1 MEACSGTAAVTHGRA
16 PTPLKDACSHDPCE
30 GPHPEEDEGEE
41 DRSLQ
46 PAETAGWEDAIAVMA
61 RGAPMVHELPAE
73 SSLRSCTS
81 TASMKVKN
89 VKKLSLTKGHFPRL
103 ADCAHFHYEIVDFGS
118 VQLSLP
124 EDRNNLTHNGLD
136 SKELM
141 YLVQICCQGRKWTVR
156 RTYEE
161 FRVLDKHLHLCIY
174 DRRFS
179 QLPELPRIDSLKDKV
194 ETLSQMI
201 TAYISRLS
209 AIADNKINCGPA
221 LTWMEIDN
229 KGNHLLVHD
238 ESSINVPAVA
248 AAHVIKR
255 YIAQAADELSFEVG
269 DIVSVID
276 MPPKEDTGWWR
287 GKHGFQVGFFPSE
300 CVELI
305 SEKIPSNVTSSLA
318 KPVSKKHGKLITFL
332 RTFMKS
338 RPTKQKLKQRGILK
352 ERVFGCDLGEHLL
365 NSGHDVPQV
374 IRSCTEFI
382 ERNGVV
388 DGIYRLSGISS
399 NIQKLRHEFDSEHV
413 PDLTRETYVQD
424 IHSVG
429 SLCKLYFREL
439 PNPLLTYQLYEKF
452 SDAVSAATD
461 DERLVKVHDVIQQ
474 LPPPHYR
481 TLEFLMRHLSRMG
494 TYSAVTN
501 MHCKNLAIV
510 WAPNLL
516 RSKQIESSC
525 FSGTSAFMEVRV
537 QSVVVEFILNHVDVL
552 FSSKLSTLIRH
563 STGHSTL
570 ARPKSLM
577 VSSPS
582 TKLLSLE
589 EAQAR
594 TQAQLNSP
602 VSPDSKYIDV
612 GEGPA
617 ALQGKFH
624 TVIDFPSERK
634 KGSTKAKKSPVGN
647 WLSFFNM
654 GKSSATAKPKL
665 HRHPSEPNQM
675 KTTPLPGGRGDTG
688 TLRSAKSEESLSSSH
703 NYGGGSKIYRPR
715 RPLSTS
721 DALSI
726 SFNEELLDSRLTGD
740 SRSSLKDHIK
750 DTVSSSSCVPALI
763 SPPLPAA
770 EVEFISMASLDIDPF
785 AFQSTQLV
793 DPTASERKKRGSRKK
808 AGGSLIESEPLDKV
822 TSPSQPPD
830 LIPLHSEDANHKLY
844 EVPATSTYL
853 GVGTSKTGQE
863 GTAKSSVAKSSTVSC
878 PSDIMS
884 LVKKPS
890 VSTRGGEGHQRSA
903 SFCKAEH
910 TSADVKEHR
919 RTDSGAVTFEC
930 TPVLVRSVSLIT
942 PQPSVKSAA
951 RMLALELAES
961 AQQATRL
968 SKRGSS
974 EPPTPISP
982 IHHQNPLFALQF
994 PPPLQTSSDREE
1006 RYVSSRNFP
1015 DPSSTMSTESH
1026 TDAGSP
1032 RSTCACHGSES
1043 GLSFSDGCDA
1053 PAGGQTTHVPSQ
1065 GYSPRR
1071 DPEIQLASER
1081 PKTMRDNIRHVGVG
1095 TDRGGSSLA
1104 EMEVGGILQPTLS
1117 ERFSSLDSHSAIDA
1131 LHNKQAANAANF
1143 RAILAETAM
1152 PASVHEV
1159 LPQASST
1166 PPSVAFQYKPRDQSS
1181 AYSEH
1186 WSSPV
1191 GQSTPYYKPDD
1202 GRPHPRVLSRNHCN
1216 TLAPRSLH
1224 QSIKYKC
1231 QREDYSSVGLYR
1243 HGGPRYPPLDGASVY
1258 PTIRRVRS
1266 VHTPPEDKFF
1276 FLQHQGSQRKPYQ
1289 KPPASDIQQVR
1300 PYFEDGKVRYRY
1312 SPYSE
1317 ARYNQCRENSHG
1329 YTLSYTLSKL
1339 PSRSSKVMGS
1349 TEYQKP
1355 LRNLPVNK
1363 KSDFMT
1369 RDVGLQPRMKN
1380 PSLYGAFNSGLSDR
1394 HFSQSIRHEN
1404 SANERL
1410 SGPVLSQ
1417 TRLVRGDRQC
1427 QETMHTRSRSNSGK
1441 EMLISTEG
1449 ADGKYRVTMVSH
1461 YSPEHPLS
1469 EPDMPV
1475 PSKSDRHGSGQGSKS
1490 AHIMKP
1496 SRSMHSYP
1504 QHRLESTA
1512 LPRNLTLHKEYSCPD
1527 FKHTGS
1533 SNSYGVT
1540 HCNQDRL
1547 MYKTLSNSKEDYQ
1560 YIRAMSRDPQRSKRS
1575 HSVKTRH
1582 PPSQAKMTLERD
1594 HRLSFSSQS
1603 RTRTRSMFVPSDYSA
1618 SYVSVHPKVPKNSRA
1633 SSGVFPSYG
1642 CMPLHN
1648 NRLYSTAVG
1657 HPGFHQTELRPEM
1670 QIYAE

>member
-1 MEACSGTAAVTHGRA
+1 MEACSRTAAAATNCIASA
-16 PTPLKDACSHDPCE
+16 PLSDTCSHDPCE
-30 GPHPEEDEGEE
+30 GPHPVEDEGDD

-46 PAETAGWEDAIAVMA
+46 PAQTAGWEDAIAVMA
-61 RGAPMVHELPAE
+61 RGASVVPDLPAE

-89 VKKLSLTKGHFPRL
+89 IKKLSFTKGHFPRL
-103 ADCAHFHYEIVDFGS
+103 AECAHFHYENVDFGS
-118 VQLSLP
+118 VQLSFA
-124 EDRNNLTHNGLD
+124 EDQNDLTHNGLD
-136 SKELM
+136 TKECV
-141 YLVQICCQGRKWTVR
+141 YLVQISCQGRKWTVR
-156 RTYEE
+156 RSYEE

-179 QLPELPRIDSLKDKV
+179 QLPELPRIDNLKDKA
-194 ETLSQMI
+194 ETLSQML

-305 SEKIPSNVTSSLA
+305 SEKIPSNVTNSLA

-332 RTFMKS
+332 RTYMKS

-382 ERNGVV
+382 ERYGVV

-399 NIQKLRHEFDSEHV
+399 NIQRLRHEFDSEHV
-413 PDLTRETYVQD
+413 PDLTKDMYVQD

-461 DERLVKVHDVIQQ
+461 EQRLVKVHDVIQQ

-494 TYSAVTN
+494 TFSSVTN
-501 MHCKNLAIV
+501 MHCKNIAIV

-516 RSKQIESSC
+516 RSKQIESAC
-525 FSGTSAFMEVRV
+525 FSGTSAFKEVQV
-537 QSVVVEFILNHVDVL
+537 QSVVVEFILNHADIL
-552 FSSKLSTLIRH
+552 FSPKLSTLIRH
-563 STGHSTL
+563 STGHTTL
-570 ARPKSLM
+570 ARPKTLL

-594 TQAQLNSP
+594 TQAQLSSP

-647 WLSFFNM
+647 WFSFFNM
-654 GKSSATAKPKL
+654 GKSSAKPKL
-665 HRHPSEPNQM
+665 HRHPSEPNEM
-675 KTTPLPGGRGDTG
+675 KNTPLPGGRGDTG
-688 TLRSAKSEESLSSSH
+688 TLRSAKSEESLFSSH
-703 NYGGGSKIYRPR
+703 NHEGGSNIYRPR
-715 RPLSTS
+715 RPLSIS

-726 SFNEELLDSRLTGD
+726 SFNEELLDSKATGD
-740 SRSSLKDHIK
+740 SRSSLKDHKK
-750 DTVSSSSCVPALI
+750 DTVASSSWVPALI
-763 SPPLPAA
+763 SPPHQAA
-770 EVEFISMASLDIDPF
+770 DTEFISMTSLDIDPL
-785 AFQSTQLV
+785 AFKCSTQPII
-793 DPTASERKKRGSRKK
+793 PTVSDDNKKRSHKK
-808 AGGSLIESEPLDKV
+808 AGGSLVKSDLSYKV
-822 TSPSQPPD
+822 TSPSLPPD
-830 LIPLHSEDANHKLY
+830 LIPVCLEDANHKPS
-844 EVPATSTYL
+844 EAPAATSKL
-853 GVGTSKTGQE
+853 NMETSKTDPE
-863 GTAKSSVAKSSTVSC
+863 GTTRSSVAKSVTVSC
-878 PSDIMS
+878 PSDITS
-884 LVKKPS
+884 LMKKSS
-890 VSTRGGEGHQRSA
+890 VSTKGGEVHQRSA
-903 SFCKAEH
+903 SFHKAESKP
-910 TSADVKEHR
+910 TDVKGHR
-919 RTDSGAVTFEC
+919 RAESGAVMFEC
-930 TPVLVRSVSLIT
+930 TPGLVRSVSLIT
-942 PQPSVKSAA
+942 PQPAIKSAA
-951 RMLALELAES
+951 RMLALELAET

-982 IHHQNPLFALQF
+982 VHQQNPLFTLQF
-994 PPPLQTSSDREE
+994 PPRQTSTDREE
-1006 RYVSSRNFP
+1006 QYASNRIFT
-1015 DPSSTMSTESH
+1015 DPSSTMSTNADSL
-1026 TDAGSP
+1026 

-1043 GLSFSDGCDA
+1043 GLSFSDGCEA
-1053 PAGGQTTHVPSQ
+1053 PAGSHCTHASSQ
-1065 GYSPRR
+1065 GLSPCR
-1071 DPEIQLASER
+1071 DPGVQLAQESR
-1081 PKTMRDNIRHVGVG
+1081 TMVKDNIRHVGVG
-1095 TDRGGSSLA
+1095 TDGGCPGQDPEIKLYGSLQSSF
-1104 EMEVGGILQPTLS
+1104 S
-1117 ERFSSLDSHSAIDA
+1117 ESISMKTSLGSDQSAITS
-1131 LHNKQAANAANF
+1131 LHNKQAANATNF

-1159 LPQASST
+1159 LPPST
-1166 PPSVAFQYKPRDQSS
+1166 PPRVVCHNKSKDQRS
-1181 AYSEH
+1181 AYSLH
-1186 WSSPV
+1186 WSSPI
-1191 GQSTPYYKPDD
+1191 GQSTPYYQAEDE
-1202 GRPHPRVLSRNHCN
+1202 RPQPRFLSRKYCN
-1216 TLAPRSLH
+1216 TLAPQSLH
-1224 QSIKYKC
+1224 QSIKYKG
-1231 QREDYSSVGLYR
+1231 QRKEYSSVGLR
-1243 HGGPRYPPLDGASVY
+1243 HGGQRYPPLDGASVY

-1266 VHTPPEDKFF
+1266 MHAPPEDTFF
-1276 FLQHQGSQRKPYQ
+1276 FLQRQGNKPYH
-1289 KPPASDIQQVR
+1289 KPPPSDIQQVR

-1317 ARYNQCRENSHG
+1317 ARHSKVDQQRDG

-1339 PSRSSKVMGS
+1339 PSRPSKVMGG
-1349 TEYQKP
+1349 TENYQKP
-1355 LRNLPVNK
+1355 LHNLPLNNK
-1363 KSDFMT
+1363 SEFMT
-1369 RDVGLQPRMKN
+1369 KDVGHQPKTLKN
-1380 PSLYGAFNSGLSDR
+1380 PSLYEAVNSGLSDR
-1394 HFSQSIRHEN
+1394 HFSQSIRREN
-1404 SANERL
+1404 AVKDRPFGPFVPQSRL
-1410 SGPVLSQ
+1410 A
-1417 TRLVRGDRQC
+1417 RGDRQC
-1427 QETMHTRSRSNSGK
+1427 QDTMHTRSRSNSGK

-1461 YSPEHPLS
+1461 YSPEHPHS
-1469 EPDMPV
+1469 EPDIPV
-1475 PSKSDRHGSGQGSKS
+1475 PSQSDRHGSGKGAKS
-1490 AHIMKP
+1490 AFIMKQ
-1496 SRSMHSYP
+1496 SRSMHDYP
-1504 QHRLESTA
+1504 QA
-1512 LPRNLTLHKEYSCPD
+1512 LSCHLTLHKEYSCPD
-1527 FKHTGS
+1527 FKHTRSRDGF
-1533 SNSYGVT
+1533 GVGHT
-1540 HCNQDRL
+1540 SQDKL
-1547 MYKTLSNSKEDYQ
+1547 MHQTLSNYFKEDYQ
-1560 YIRAMSRDPQRSKRS
+1560 YIRPMSRDSQRSKRS
-1575 HSVKTRH
+1575 QSVKTRH
-1582 PPSQAKMTLERD
+1582 APGQAKITLERD
-1594 HRLSFSSQS
+1594 NRLSFSSQS
-1603 RTRTRSMFVPSDYSA
+1603 KTRPRSMFVPYRSDYLD
-1618 SYVSVHPKVPKNSRA
+1618 SYVSVQPKVPKTSRA
-1633 SSGVFPSYG
+1633 GSGVFPNYG
-1642 CMPLHN
+1642 CMAPHI
-1648 NRLYSTAVG
+1648 NRLYSSARS
-1657 HPGFHQTELRPEM
+1657 HAGFHRTGLRPEM

>member
-1 MEACSGTAAVTHGRA
+1 MEACSGTAAATHGRV
-16 PTPLKDACSHDPCE
+16 PTPLRDACSHDPCE

-46 PAETAGWEDAIAVMA
+46 SAETAGWEDAIAVMA
-61 RGAPMVHELPAE
+61 RGAPMVPELPAE
-73 SSLRSCTS
+73 SSLRSCAS

-103 ADCAHFHYEIVDFGS
+103 AECAHFHYEIVDFGS
-118 VQLSLP
+118 VQLSLS
-124 EDRNNLTHNGLD
+124 EDQNHLTHNGLD
-136 SKELM
+136 SKESV
-141 YLVQICCQGRKWTVR
+141 YLVQICCQGRKWIVR
-156 RTYEE
+156 RSYEE

-179 QLPELPRIDSLKDKV
+179 QLPELPRIDSLKDKA
-194 ETLSQMI
+194 ETLSQML

-305 SEKIPSNVTSSLA
+305 SEKIPSNVTNPLA

-382 ERNGVV
+382 ERHGVV

-413 PDLTRETYVQD
+413 PDLTKDNYVQD

-452 SDAVSAATD
+452 SDAVPAATD
-461 DERLVKVHDVIQQ
+461 EERLVKVHDVIQQ

-516 RSKQIESSC
+516 RSKQIESAC
-525 FSGTSAFMEVRV
+525 FSGTSAFLEVRV

-552 FSSKLSTLIRH
+552 FSPKLSTLIRH
-563 STGHSTL
+563 STGHTTL
-570 ARPKSLM
+570 ARPKSLL

-594 TQAQLNSP
+594 TQAQLISP
-602 VSPDSKYIDV
+602 VSPNSKYIDV
-612 GEGPA
+612 GGGPA

-634 KGSTKAKKSPVGN
+634 KGSTKVKKSPVGN
-647 WLSFFNM
+647 WFSFFNM

-665 HRHPSEPNQM
+665 HRHPSEPNEM
-675 KTTPLPGGRGDTG
+675 KTTPLPGGRGDNG

-703 NYGGGSKIYRPR
+703 NVEGGSHIYRPR

-740 SRSSLKDHIK
+740 SRSSLKDHKK

-763 SPPLPAA
+763 SPPHPAA
-770 EVEFISMASLDIDPF
+770 DSEFIGIASLDIDPL

-793 DPTASERKKRGSRKK
+793 DPTLSESKKRGSRKK
-808 AGGSLIESEPLDKV
+808 VGGSHTESKNSDKV

-830 LIPLHSEDANHKLY
+830 LIPLRSE
-844 EVPATSTYL
+844 EVPVTSSNL
-853 GVGTSKTGQE
+853 ELGTSKTGHE
-863 GTAKSSVAKSSTVSC
+863 STAKSSVVKSSTVSC

-884 LVKKPS
+884 LVKKPN
-890 VSTRGGEGHQRSA
+890 VSTKGGEGHQRSA
-903 SFCKAEH
+903 SFCKAESR
-910 TSADVKEHR
+910 SADVREHR
-919 RTDSGAVTFEC
+919 RADSGAVTFEC
-930 TPVLVRSVSLIT
+930 TPGLVRSVSLIT
-942 PQPSVKSAA
+942 PQPAVKSAA
-951 RMLALELAES
+951 RMLALALAES
-961 AQQATRL
+961 AQRATRL
-968 SKRGSS
+968 SKRWSS
-974 EPPTPISP
+974 EPPTPVSP
-982 IHHQNPLFALQF
+982 VHHQNPLFTLQF
-994 PPPLQTSSDREE
+994 PPPLQTSDREE
-1006 RYVSSRNFP
+1006 RYVSSRTFP

-1026 TDAGSP
+1026 TDAGSL

-1053 PAGGQTTHVPSQ
+1053 PAGGQCTHVPCQ
-1065 GYSPRR
+1065 DFSPHRG
-1071 DPEIQLASER
+1071 PEIQRAPESQT
-1081 PKTMRDNIRHVGVG
+1081 TMRDNIRHVGVG
-1095 TDRGGSSLA
+1095 TDGGGSSLDE
-1104 EMEVGGILQPTLS
+1104 EMEVHGSLQPTPS
-1117 ERFSSLDSHSAIDA
+1117 ERFSSLDSHSAIEA

-1143 RAILAETAM
+1143 RAILAETSM

-1159 LPQASST
+1159 RPQASST
-1166 PPSVAFQYKPRDQSS
+1166 PPSVVYQYKPKDQRS
-1181 AYSEH
+1181 AYSQQ

-1191 GQSTPYYKPDD
+1191 GQSTPYYQPDD
-1202 GRPHPRVLSRNHCN
+1202 GRPHPRVLSRNYCN

-1224 QSIKYKC
+1224 QSIKYKG
-1231 QREDYSSVGLYR
+1231 QREDYSSVGLHKHR
-1243 HGGPRYPPLDGASVY
+1243 GPRYPPLDGASVY

-1266 VHTPPEDKFF
+1266 MHTPPEDKFF
-1276 FLQHQGSQRKPYQ
+1276 FLQRQGSQSKAYQ
-1289 KPPASDIQQVR
+1289 KPPPSDIQQVR
-1300 PYFEDGKVRYRY
+1300 PYFEDGKVQYRY

-1317 ARYNQCRENSHG
+1317 ARYNQHRENSHG

-1349 TEYQKP
+1349 TENYHKP
-1355 LRNLPVNK
+1355 LYNLPVNIE
-1363 KSDFMT
+1363 SDFMT

-1380 PSLYGAFNSGLSDR
+1380 PSLYEAFNSALSDR
-1394 HFSQSIRHEN
+1394 HFSQSIKQEN
-1404 SANERL
+1404 AAKERL
-1410 SGPVLSQ
+1410 LGPVVSQ
-1417 TRLVRGDRQC
+1417 PHLVRGDRQC

-1469 EPDMPV
+1469 EPGIPV
-1475 PSKSDRHGSGQGSKS
+1475 PSKSDGHGSGQGARS
-1490 AHIMKP
+1490 ALKMKQ
-1496 SRSMHSYP
+1496 SRSMHNYP
-1504 QHRLESTA
+1504 QHRLESMA

-1527 FKHTGS
+1527 FKHTRS
-1533 SNSYGVT
+1533 SDSFGVANR
-1540 HCNQDRL
+1540 NQDRL

-1560 YIRAMSRDPQRSKRS
+1560 YIRTISRDPQRSKRS
-1575 HSVKTRH
+1575 QSVKTRH
-1582 PPSQAKMTLERD
+1582 QAGQAKMTLERD
-1594 HRLSFSSQS
+1594 HRLSSSSQS
-1603 RTRTRSMFVPSDYSA
+1603 RTRTHSMFVPSRSDYSE
-1618 SYVSVHPKVPKNSRA
+1618 SYVSIHPKAPKTSRA
-1633 SSGVFPSYG
+1633 SSGVFPNYG
-1642 CMPLHN
+1642 CMPLHS

-1657 HPGFHQTELRPEM
+1657 HTGFHQTELRPEM

>member
-1 MEACSGTAAVTHGRA
+1 M
-16 PTPLKDACSHDPCE
+16 L
-30 GPHPEEDEGEE
+30 
-41 DRSLQ
+41 
-46 PAETAGWEDAIAVMA
+46 
-61 RGAPMVHELPAE
+61 
-73 SSLRSCTS
+73 
-81 TASMKVKN
+81 
-89 VKKLSLTKGHFPRL
+89 
-103 ADCAHFHYEIVDFGS
+103 
-118 VQLSLP
+118 
-124 EDRNNLTHNGLD
+124 
-136 SKELM
+136 
-141 YLVQICCQGRKWTVR
+141 
-156 RTYEE
+156 
-161 FRVLDKHLHLCIY
+161 
-174 DRRFS
+174 
-179 QLPELPRIDSLKDKV
+179 
-194 ETLSQMI
+194 

-305 SEKIPSNVTSSLA
+305 SEKIPSNVTNSLA

-382 ERNGVV
+382 ERHGVV

-399 NIQKLRHEFDSEHV
+399 NIQKMRHEFDSEHV
-413 PDLTRETYVQD
+413 PDLTKDSYIQD
-424 IHSVG
+424 IHSMG

-461 DERLVKVHDVIQQ
+461 EERLVKVHDVIQQ

-516 RSKQIESSC
+516 RSKQIESAC
-525 FSGTSAFMEVRV
+525 FSGTSAFLEVRV

-552 FSSKLSTLIRH
+552 FSPKLSTLMRH
-563 STGHSTL
+563 STGHMTL
-570 ARPKSLM
+570 ARPKSLL

-594 TQAQLNSP
+594 TQAQLISP

-634 KGSTKAKKSPVGN
+634 KGSTKVKKSPVGN
-647 WLSFFNM
+647 WFSFFNM

-665 HRHPSEPNQM
+665 HRHPSEPSET
-675 KTTPLPGGRGDTG
+675 KTTPLPGGRGDSG

-703 NYGGGSKIYRPR
+703 NFEGGSNIYRPR

-721 DALSI
+721 DALSV
-726 SFNEELLDSRLTGD
+726 SFSEELLDSRLTGD
-740 SRSSLKDHIK
+740 SRSSLKDHKK

-763 SPPLPAA
+763 SPPHPAA
-770 EVEFISMASLDIDPF
+770 DSQFIGIASLDIDPL

-793 DPTASERKKRGSRKK
+793 DPTPSESKKRGSRKK
-808 AGGSLIESEPLDKV
+808 VGGSHIESKTSDKV

-830 LIPLHSEDANHKLY
+830 LIPQRSEDANHKPS
-844 EVPATSTYL
+844 EVPVTSSNL
-853 GVGTSKTGQE
+853 ELSNFKTGHE
-863 GTAKSSVAKSSTVSC
+863 STAKSSVAKNSTVSC
-878 PSDIMS
+878 PSDTMS

-890 VSTRGGEGHQRSA
+890 VSTKGGEGHQRSA
-903 SFCKAEH
+903 SFCKAESR
-910 TSADVKEHR
+910 SADVRQHR
-919 RTDSGAVTFEC
+919 RADSGAVTFEC
-930 TPVLVRSVSLIT
+930 TPGLVRSVSLIT

-951 RMLALELAES
+951 RMLALALAES

-974 EPPTPISP
+974 EPPTPVSP
-982 IHHQNPLFALQF
+982 VHHQYPLFTLQF

-1006 RYVSSRNFP
+1006 RYVSSRTLP

-1026 TDAGSP
+1026 TDAGSL

-1043 GLSFSDGCDA
+1043 GHSFSDGCDA
-1053 PAGGQTTHVPSQ
+1053 SAGGLCTHVPCQ
-1065 GYSPRR
+1065 DFSPHR
-1071 DPEIQLASER
+1071 DPDIHQAPESQTA
-1081 PKTMRDNIRHVGVG
+1081 MRDNIRHVGVG
-1095 TDRGGSSLA
+1095 TDGGESNLDA
-1104 EMEVGGILQPTLS
+1104 EMEVHGSLQPTPS
-1117 ERFSSLDSHSAIDA
+1117 ERFSSLDSHSAIEA

-1143 RAILAETAM
+1143 RAILAETSM

-1159 LPQASST
+1159 LPEASST
-1166 PPSVAFQYKPRDQSS
+1166 QPSVVYQYKPRDQRS
-1181 AYSEH
+1181 AFSQQ

-1191 GQSTPYYKPDD
+1191 GQSTPYYQPDD
-1202 GRPHPRVLSRNHCN
+1202 GHPYPRVLSRNHCS
-1216 TLAPRSLH
+1216 TLGPRSLH
-1224 QSIKYKC
+1224 QSIKYKG
-1231 QREDYSSVGLYR
+1231 QQEDYSSAGLYKHR
-1243 HGGPRYPPLDGASVY
+1243 GPRYPPLDGASVY

-1266 VHTPPEDKFF
+1266 MHTPPEDKFF
-1276 FLQHQGSQRKPYQ
+1276 YLQRQGSQSKAYQ
-1289 KPPASDIQQVR
+1289 KPPPSDIQQVR
-1300 PYFEDGKVRYRY
+1300 PYFEDGKVQYRY

-1317 ARYNQCRENSHG
+1317 ARYNQYRENNHG
-1329 YTLSYTLSKL
+1329 YTLSYTLGKL

-1349 TEYQKP
+1349 TENYHKP
-1355 LRNLPVNK
+1355 LRNLPMNNE
-1363 KSDFMT
+1363 SDFMT
-1369 RDVGLQPRMKN
+1369 RDVSLQPKVKN
-1380 PSLYGAFNSGLSDR
+1380 PSLYKAFNSALPDR
-1394 HFSQSIRHEN
+1394 HFSQSIRQEN
-1404 SANERL
+1404 AAKERL
-1410 SGPVLSQ
+1410 LGPVLSQ
-1417 TRLVRGDRQC
+1417 PHLVRGDRQC

-1461 YSPEHPLS
+1461 YSPEDPLS
-1469 EPDMPV
+1469 EPDTPV
-1475 PSKSDRHGSGQGSKS
+1475 PSKSDRHGSGQRARS
-1490 AHIMKP
+1490 ALKMKQ
-1496 SRSMHSYP
+1496 SRSMHNYP
-1504 QHRLESTA
+1504 QHRLESVA

-1533 SNSYGVT
+1533 SDGFGVAN
-1540 HCNQDRL
+1540 HNQDRL

-1560 YIRAMSRDPQRSKRS
+1560 YIRAISRDPQRSKRS
-1575 HSVKTRH
+1575 QSVKTRH
-1582 PPSQAKMTLERD
+1582 PAGQAKMTLERD

-1603 RTRTRSMFVPSDYSA
+1603 RPRTHSMFVPSRSDYSE
-1618 SYVSVHPKVPKNSRA
+1618 SYVSIHPKALKTSRA
-1633 SSGVFPSYG
+1633 SSGVFPNYG
-1642 CMPLHN
+1642 CMPLHS

-1657 HPGFHQTELRPEM
+1657 HTGFHQTELRPEM